1 MSGISFP
8 DLIKAVKGQIKE
20 MTPEEVRERLKAGEP
35 WALLDVREQNE
46 WDEGH
51 IEDAHFIPRGFL
63 EIRVEKTLPE
73 RDKPLVVYCAG
84 GVRSAM
90 AAKTLH
96 DMGYSN
102 VVSMSGGF
110 SRWRELDYPVMKPR
124 VLSDVEVERYSR
136 QIRIPEVGIAGQTKI
151 LESSVLVI
159 GAGGLGCPSSIY
171 LTAAGVGTIGIVD
184 NDVVDLSNLQRQILH
199 NTSSI
204 GSPKTE
210 SAKATLNE
218 INPLTEVRTYQ
229 EQLTSA
235 NIMDIIE
242 PYDIIVDGT
251 DNFPTRY
258 LINDASVW
266 TGKPNIHGSVFRFE
280 GQVTLFHP
288 DNGPCYRCLYPHPTP
303 PDLAPSCADAGV
315 LGVLPGIVGMLQAVE
330 TLKFIIGQGDS
341 LAGRLITYD
350 ALTTT
355 FREFKLQRDPDCPVC
370 GENPTIT
377 EFIDYEQFCADTA
390 ADGN

>member
-1 MSGISFP
+1 MSATFQ

-51 IEDAHFIPRGFL
+51 IEDAHFITRGFL

-171 LTAAGVGTIGIVD
+171 LVAAGVGTIGIVD

-235 NIMDIIE
+235 NILDIIE

-330 TLKFIIGQGDS
+330 TLKFIIGKGDS

>member
-1 MSGISFP
+1 MSATFQ

-136 QIRIPEVGIAGQTKI
+136 QIRIPEVGLAGQAKI

-315 LGVLPGIVGMLQAVE
+315 LGVLPGIVGLLQAVE

>member
-1 MSGISFP
+1 MSATFQ

-51 IEDAHFIPRGFL
+51 VEDAHFIPRGFL

-171 LTAAGVGTIGIVD
+171 LVAAGVGTIGIVD

-235 NIMDIIE
+235 NILDIIE

>member
-1 MSGISFP
+1 MSATFQ

-20 MTPEEVRERLKAGEP
+20 MTPEEVLERLKAGEP

-63 EIRVEKTLPE
+63 EIRVEKTLSE

-136 QIRIPEVGIAGQTKI
+136 QIRIPEVGLAGQAKI

-235 NIMDIIE
+235 NILDIIE

-258 LINDASVW
+258 LINDACVW

-315 LGVLPGIVGMLQAVE
+315 LGVLPGVVGLLQAVE

-370 GENPTIT
+370 GDSPTIT

>member
-1 MSGISFP
+1 MSATFQ
-8 DLIKAVKGQIKE
+8 DLLKAVKGQIKE

-63 EIRVEKTLPE
+63 EIRVEKTLSE

-110 SRWRELDYPVMKPR
+110 SRWRELDYPFAKPR

-136 QIRIPEVGIAGQTKI
+136 QIRIPEVGLAGQAKI
-151 LESSVLVI
+151 LKSSVLVI

-204 GSPKTE
+204 GIPKTE
-210 SAKATLNE
+210 SAKRTLNE

-315 LGVLPGIVGMLQAVE
+315 LGVLPGVVGLLQAVE

-355 FREFKLQRDPDCPVC
+355 FREFKLQRDPNCPVC
-370 GENPTIT
+370 GDSPTIT

>member
-1 MSGISFP
+1 MSATFQ

-20 MTPEEVRERLKAGEP
+20 MTPEEVLERLKAGEP
-35 WALLDVREQNE
+35 WALLDVREQSE

-63 EIRVEKTLPE
+63 EIRVEKTLSE

-136 QIRIPEVGIAGQTKI
+136 QIRIPEVGLAGQAKI

-235 NIMDIIE
+235 NILDIIE

-315 LGVLPGIVGMLQAVE
+315 LGVLPGVVGLLQAVE

-341 LAGRLITYD
+341 LAGRLVTYD

-370 GENPTIT
+370 GDSPTIT

>member
-1 MSGISFP
+1 MSATFQ

-20 MTPEEVRERLKAGEP
+20 MTPEEVLERLKAGEP

-73 RDKPLVVYCAG
+73 RDKPLVVYCGG

-90 AAKTLH
+90 ATKTLH

-110 SRWRELDYPVMKPR
+110 SRWRELDYPIMKPR

-136 QIRIPEVGIAGQTKI
+136 QIRIPEVGLAGQAKI

-171 LTAAGVGTIGIVD
+171 LVAAGVGTIGIVD
-184 NDVVDLSNLQRQILH
+184 DDVVDLSNLQRQILH

-210 SAKATLNE
+210 SAKATLND

-229 EQLTSA
+229 EHLTSA

-251 DNFPTRY
+251 DNFPSRY
-258 LINDASVW
+258 LINDACVW

-288 DNGPCYRCLYPHPTP
+288 YNGPCYRCLYPHPTP

-315 LGVLPGIVGMLQAVE
+315 LGVLPGVVGLLQAVE
-330 TLKFIIGQGDS
+330 TLKFIMGQGDS

-377 EFIDYEQFCADTA
+377 EFIDYEDFCADTA
-390 ADGN
+390 SNGH

>member
-1 MSGISFP
+1 MSATFQ
-8 DLIKAVKGQIKE
+8 DLLKAVKGQIKE

-51 IEDAHFIPRGFL
+51 VEDAHFIPRGFL

>member
-1 MSGISFP
+1 MSATFQ

-20 MTPEEVRERLKAGEP
+20 MTPEEVLERLKAGEP

-73 RDKPLVVYCAG
+73 RDKPLVVYCGG

-110 SRWRELDYPVMKPR
+110 SRWRELDYPIMKPR

-171 LTAAGVGTIGIVD
+171 LVAAGVGTIGIVD
-184 NDVVDLSNLQRQILH
+184 DDVVDLSNLQRQILY

-204 GSPKTE
+204 GTPKTE

-235 NIMDIIE
+235 NILDIIE

-288 DNGPCYRCLYPHPTP
+288 YNGPCYRCLYPHPTP

-315 LGVLPGIVGMLQAVE
+315 LGVLPGVVGLLQAVE

-377 EFIDYEQFCADTA
+377 EFIGYEDFCADTA

>member
-1 MSGISFP
+1 MSATFQ

-20 MTPEEVRERLKAGEP
+20 MTPEEVLERLKAGEP
-35 WALLDVREQNE
+35 WTLLDVREQNE

-73 RDKPLVVYCAG
+73 RDKPLVVYCGG

-90 AAKTLH
+90 AAKTLN

-171 LTAAGVGTIGIVD
+171 LVAAGVGTIGIVD
-184 NDVVDLSNLQRQILH
+184 NDVVDLSNLQRQILY

-204 GSPKTE
+204 GTPKTE

-235 NIMDIIE
+235 NILDIIE

-258 LINDASVW
+258 LINDACVW

-315 LGVLPGIVGMLQAVE
+315 LGVLPGVVGLLQAVE

-355 FREFKLQRDPDCPVC
+355 FREFKLQRDPNCPVC
-370 GENPTIT
+370 GDSPTIT
-377 EFIDYEQFCADTA
+377 EFIDYEHFCADTA